1 MCTSDY
7 SFNLSTTIYLKFGL
21 IDTER
26 RLRVQIRSINI
37 ISLAAVS
44 LRALFLLQPIS
55 SAKWRVTVL

>member
-1 MCTSDY
+1 MCTSNY

-21 IDTER
+21 IDIER

-37 ISLAAVS
+37 SSLTAVS
-44 LRALFLLQPIS
+44 LSALFLLQPIS